1 MLTASLTVALT
12 AARPVAHNKVAPIL
26 SRRQL
31 EALPLTEINRRLC
44 DPLTEIKCLSDCLS
58 SNQRCDGVMDCE
70 DGTDEAQC
78 NR

>member
-1 MLTASLTVALT
+1 MLTV
-12 AARPVAHNKVAPIL
+12 VAPIL

-31 EALPLTEINRRLC
+31 EALPLTEINPRLC

-78 NR
+78 NRYTFFHFFRKIF